1 MNNKYQLQ
9 WFPGHMAK
17 TRRMIQDNLKLVD
30 VVIELVDA
38 RLPLSSR
45 NPDVDKIIGSK
56 PRIVVLN
63 KADIADNSLTM
74 KWLNYFKDKN
84 IEAISANSQT
94 GKGLKKELDNA
105 IEIVLADKFKRDE
118 TKGIQRHAVKMMVI
132 GIPNVGKSS
141 FINRLSGRAAAK
153 TGDRPGIT
161 QTKQWIRIAGKYE
174 LLDTPRIL
182 WPKFENEDDAKKIA
196 FTGGIKDEILDVE
209 DLAYEL
215 LGYLKQ
221 SYMDSLLKTYNLNDS
236 DSELNKYELLESIG
250 RKRGCV
256 ISGGEVDTFRTANII
271 ISDFRSAKLGRITL
285 EEPKRNEEN

>member
-174 LLDTPRIL
+174 LLDTPGIL

-256 ISGGEVDTFRTANII
+256 ISGGEVDTFRTANIV